1 MASKSTHNHL
11 LRHRKILALSQ
22 AELAFLLGVL
32 SGAKVCRHERRLRE
46 PTLRA
51 ALAYEAVFSEPVSKL
66 FPALFKQVEDC
77 VLVRA
82 AVLLRKRPSGC
93 SKSLAARRKR
103 SLESI
108 VARGRDNPSKPT

>member
-1 MASKSTHNHL
+1 MASKPTHNHL

-51 ALAYEAVFSEPVSKL
+51 ALAYEAAFNQPVSRL
-66 FPALFKQVEDC
+66 FPALFKQVEDS
-77 VLVRA
+77 VLARA
-82 AVLLRKRPSGC
+82 AVLLRRRPSGC
-93 SKSLAARRKR
+93 SKSVAARRKH
-103 SLESI
+103 SLEAM
-108 VARGRDNPSKPT
+108 VARRATTPSKPI